1 MFERRVLI
9 WINHAVSSRLINI
22 NFTVIVSDTNASYF
36 DLVVSSASNFI
47 IPIVEQVSNSP
58 SEKRILV

>member
-9 WINHAVSSRLINI
+9 WINHAVSSRLINL

-36 DLVVSSASNFI
+36 DLVVSSTSHFI
-47 IPIVEQVSNSP
+47 IPIVKQVSNSP